1 VPGSIRQRAGRGRD
15 VWELRVYLGRDGRG
29 RIRHQSVTFRGSK
42 KAAEKEL
49 VRLLAYQDRK
59 PALVP
64 DDDSRTWGPR
74 TTVND
79 AIEGWRANGWD
90 DLSPTTVRRY
100 ENNWKVHIKDS
111 IGKRQIATL
120 GAYEVERYYRGLK
133 AEGLAEASVRQIRA
147 ILHRS
152 CRLARK
158 WSGGTLPNP
167 IAGTE
172 LPDWTLAERGPE
184 VRSPTVD
191 EVRSLLKAARDYDTR
206 ISALIRFVA
215 ATGVRRGE
223 VCAVRWED
231 IDWDKALVRVDES
244 IVADVDG
251 ARVKAPKTRA
261 SIRPVAVDQGTLAEL
276 RELRS
281 EQEALATASGETVR
295 PRAFVFST
303 EPSGLAPP
311 HPDGASHAF
320 RTVQARAGV
329 AADIHLHSLR
339 HFQSTQLDTVLSE
352 AQKQARLGWATVH
365 MARHYTDALSAE
377 DRRAADHMG
386 GVLG

>member
-1 VPGSIRQRAGRGRD
+1 LASGR
-15 VWELRVYLGRDGRG
+15 
-29 RIRHQSVTFRGSK
+29 
-42 KAAEKEL
+42 
-49 VRLLAYQDRK
+49 
-59 PALVP
+59 
-64 DDDSRTWGPR
+64 SRPWSLTRSSG
-74 TTVND
+74 TT
-79 AIEGWRANGWD
+79 GGF
-90 DLSPTTVRRY
+90 
-100 ENNWKVHIKDS
+100 
-111 IGKRQIATL
+111 
-120 GAYEVERYYRGLK
+120 K

-191 EVRSLLKAARDYDTR
+191 EVRSLLKAARDYDR
-206 ISALIRFVA
+206 RVSALIRFVA

-223 VCAVRWED
+223 VCALRWDD
-231 IDWDKALVRVDES
+231 IDWDTALVRVDES

-251 ARVKAPKTRA
+251 AKVKAPKTRA
-261 SIRPVAVDQGTLAEL
+261 SIRPAAVDPGTLAEL
-276 RELRS
+276 RDLRS
-281 EQEALATASGETVR
+281 EQEALASASGETLG

-303 EPSGLAPP
+303 EPSGEVPP
-311 HPDGASHAF
+311 HPDSVSHGF
-320 RTVQARAGV
+320 RTVQTRAGV
-329 AADIHLHSLR
+329 AGHIHLHSLR
-339 HFQSTQLDTVLSE
+339 HFQSTQLDAVLSE

-386 GVLG
+386 RGARIATFIIG